1 MQKVTSAV
9 IGFLALAV
17 LCTISGVALAQADA
31 IRLEH
36 RAQQW
41 ETVRDADGNET
52 RQLVEAARVLP
63 GEEVLFTVTYTNV
76 GSQPAESVTITNP
89 VPDHMTYVEGS
100 ATGDGASVTYSVDGG
115 RNFGAPRDLV
125 VTDAEGVQRPAT
137 AGDYTHIRWI
147 LGTDVAAGSSGAVQ
161 FTAVVD

>member
-1 MQKVTSAV
+1 MQKVTSTV
-9 IGFLALAV
+9 IGFLASAV
-17 LCTISGVALAQADA
+17 LSMISSGAMAQQDS

-41 ETVRDADGNET
+41 ELVKDASGQEQ

-76 GSQPAESVTITNP
+76 GAQPAGDVTITNP
-89 VPDHMTYVEGS
+89 IPDHMNYLDGS
-100 ATGDGASVTYSVDGG
+100 ATGDGASITFSVDGG
-115 RNFGAPRDLV
+115 RSFEEPRNLV

-137 AGDYTHIRWI
+137 ANDYTHIRWI
-147 LGTDVAAGSSGAVQ
+147 LGTDVAAGSSGSVQ
-161 FTAVVD
+161 FTAVVE